1 VLEEQIPI
9 GGEEVLEG
17 DHDAWLCV
25 REDAARGGL
34 SVALGK
40 GTPGAL
46 PHVVHVLLESRF
58 ELRVVGEEHA
68 CRVPV
73 CGARP
78 GLEHADHARR
88 IARRE
93 ECPVVVIPLDGAN
106 LQDDGALRDVERL
119 EARLD
124 P

>member
-1 VLEEQIPI
+1 MRC
-9 GGEEVLEG
+9 GELAPFG
-17 DHDAWLCV
+17 SA
-25 REDAARGGL
+25 RRGGL
-34 SVALGK
+34 SVALGN

-46 PHVVHVLLESRF
+46 PHVVHVRLESRF
-58 ELRVVGEEHA
+58 ELRVFREEHA
-68 CRVPV
+68 CRVVV

-78 GLEHADHARR
+78 GLETADHAGR

-93 ECPVVVIPLDGAN
+93 ECPVVVIPLYGPN
-106 LQDDGALRDVERL
+106 LQDDGALLDVERL